1 MSNSSHFSLMFLN
14 AFEKAITFPYH
25 DKTLNLLEQAFFEK
39 MHALSKDFTSLIIS
53 SIINL
58 I

>member
-1 MSNSSHFSLMFLN
+1 MFLN
-14 AFEKAITFPYH
+14 AFGQAITFPYH
-25 DKTLNLLEQAFFEK
+25 GKTLNLLEQASFGK
-39 MHALSKDFTSLIIS
+39 MHVLSKDFISLIIS